1 MPSHGGARRDRG
13 RPLAAVAAV
22 AELVVVK
29 AAGKLRLLQM
39 GSDVLVRHLL
49 EPGLEKVY
57 FLWERS
63 TD

>member
-1 MPSHGGARRDRG
+1 M
-13 RPLAAVAAV
+13 